1 MRPTR
6 LGVAAVAMAGFT
18 LFVAGSTT
26 NNLLYLLF
34 SAAAAA
40 LALAVAAGRWS
51 LRGAAVRLEA
61 PAQVFRGTAFAA
73 RLLVTNVGPMSL
85 RTARVVGPNGA
96 SDAFDAA
103 PGETVAVDL
112 RLTLP
117 HRGRD
122 LLDGLRLETPH
133 PFGFFVARRL
143 LPPVEVLALPP
154 AGPFHPQPALD
165 EDPRAAGGGTRR
177 KARDGEFFGP
187 RPYTPDDDAR
197 LIHWKLTAKTGAP
210 VVAEYSSAP
219 EGRVTVRVEGV
230 DEASVERAAAACRW
244 YVDAGVETGLA
255 GPGVEVAPGKGL
267 THLETMLRALAL
279 VGEGG
284 RPRSAGAA
292 APTPDEGAV
301 DTPLLRRATLAG
313 GALVYA
319 AMFLIDDLSPRA
331 LLAFAPF
338 LPLGVWLRERGGPY
352 PPLWLWNVLSAG
364 MLLFLIAA
372 DWRRSGV
379 VMANVH
385 LLGYLLFNRLFSPW
399 PRRELRQVFLI
410 QFLAFLLVSGLTI
423 SPWYFPLVVAYLAF
437 AGAWLTLQSG
447 AEPRRWRAWGPA
459 LGRMMAA
466 GALVATAVFV
476 VVPRVE
482 GLRRFNP
489 FVASGMD
496 KLRISPQAVIG
507 FTDRVSLGRFSA
519 LRRSSARAL
528 RVIPEVPPKEG
539 EEPSLYVRGAAFDAF
554 DGETWS
560 KTPLDFAYAGPGGK
574 RLSTTMGRAWGRRR
588 GALTAF
594 PSSAGPT
601 ATFDVAVYPM
611 QVSVVFTVGAPR
623 SIDGIA
629 ESLWF
634 DHTDSVLSAGTFGAG
649 GRYRVVV
656 GPPGTQP
663 SDAGGPGLRERILK
677 RALFTPP
684 DPGGRVGKLAAQW
697 TAGLTDPRA
706 KIDAVTRRLRR
717 EYSYSLSGEN
727 RRVLLP
733 EFLFEVRRG
742 NCEYFA
748 TAAAVLLRHAGV
760 PTRLVTG
767 FRSDDWNQWG
777 RFYDVRQ
784 SNAHAWVEAW
794 VPGAGWVSVD
804 ATPAESGFS
813 AATDALSR
821 RLQRWADD
829 FQARWYRSVIGYD
842 QYSQRDAFQR
852 FRLGLALDRLRALA
866 ERALTAG
873 LPALVALG
881 LLWWALRA
889 LPALLRRGDEYE
901 RAERALAR
909 AGLPRRPE
917 LTPREY
923 ARGVIAR
930 RPELAELDALVDDHY
945 RRRYAGV
952 PPTPESRRRAAEVL
966 SRLKARL

>member
-6 LGVAAVAMAGFT
+6 LGLAAGLMAGFT

-40 LALAVAAGRWS
+40 LALAAAAGRWS
-51 LRGAAVRLEA
+51 LRGARVSLEA
-61 PAQVFRGTAFAA
+61 PEQVFRGTAFAA
-73 RLLVTNVGPMSL
+73 RLAVTNAGPMAL
-85 RTARVVGPNGA
+85 RTARVVGPSGA
-96 SDAFDAA
+96 TEPFDAA
-103 PGETVAVDL
+103 PGETVRVEL

-117 HRGRD
+117 HRGRN

-133 PFGFFVARRL
+133 PFGFFVARRR
-143 LPPVEVLALPP
+143 LPACEVLALPP

-165 EDPRAAGGGTRR
+165 EDPRAEGGGTRR

-219 EGRVTVRVEGV
+219 EGRVTVRVEGA
-230 DEASVERAAAACRW
+230 DEAAVERAAAACRW
-244 YVDAGVETGLA
+244 YVDSGIETGLV

-267 THLETMLRALAL
+267 THLEAMLRALAL
-279 VGEGG
+279 VGNGG
-284 RPRSAGAA
+284 RPRPAGSAE
-292 APTPDEGAV
+292 PTRDEGAA
-301 DTPLLRRATLAG
+301 DTPALRRATLAG
-313 GALVYA
+313 GMLVYA

-352 PPLWLWNVLSAG
+352 PPLWLWNLLSAG
-364 MLLFLIAA
+364 MLVFLIAA

-379 VMANVH
+379 VLANVH
-385 LLGYLLFNRLFSPW
+385 LLGYLLFNRLLSPW

-410 QFLAFLLVSGLTI
+410 QFLAFLLVSGLTV
-423 SPWYFPLVVAYLAF
+423 SPWYFPLVVAYLVF
-437 AGAWLTLQSG
+437 AATWLTLQSG
-447 AEPRRWRAWGPA
+447 AEPARWRAWIPA
-459 LGRMMAA
+459 LGRLMAA
-466 GALVATAVFV
+466 GALVGTAVFV

-528 RVIPEVPPKEG
+528 RVTPEVPPPAG
-539 EEPSLYVRGAAFDAF
+539 AEPSLYVRGAAFDAF
-554 DGETWS
+554 DGENWS

-574 RLSTTMGRAWGRRR
+574 RLRTTMGRAWGRRR

-594 PSSAGPT
+594 PSPEGPT
-601 ATFDVAVYPM
+601 TAADIVVYPM

-623 SIDGIA
+623 SIDGIS

-634 DHTDSVLSAGTFGAG
+634 DHTDSVQSAGTFGAG
-649 GRYRVVV
+649 ARYHVVA
-656 GPPGTQP
+656 GPPGTEP
-663 SDAGGPGLRERILK
+663 SDAGYSLRERVLK
-677 RALFTPP
+677 RALFMPP

-717 EYSYSLSGEN
+717 EYSYSLSGED

-748 TAAAVLLRHAGV
+748 TAAAILLRHAGV

-767 FRSDDWNQWG
+767 FRSDDWNEWG

-813 AATDALSR
+813 AAADVLAR
-821 RLQRWADD
+821 RLQRWADE
-829 FQARWYRSVIGYD
+829 FQMRWYRSVIGYD
-842 QYSQRDAFQR
+842 QYSQRDAFRR

-866 ERALTAG
+866 ERALTTG

-881 LLWWALRA
+881 LLWWGLRA

-923 ARGVIAR
+923 ARAVVSR
-930 RPELAELDALVDDHY
+930 RPELAELDELVEAHY
-945 RRRYAGV
+945 RRRYGGAAPG
-952 PPTPESRRRAAEVL
+952 PEDRRRAAEVL